1 MRLSMAAKKG
11 PASVATLL
19 SVVDVAL
26 LIWLYRY
33 ASVNT
38 FVLVFSF
45 IVLFLVA
52 KGIAAGWYAQAV
64 VLVGGVALLLATS
77 YLLPE
82 VAITAKSSGSPLLDV
97 FVAVK
102 QTFSEQAAGL
112 GLTIMVIAGF
122 SRYMD
127 EIGAADKLVELCV
140 IPLQKVKSRYI
151 LLGLS
156 YAMMQILSLFIPSAS
171 GLGLLMMAT
180 LYPVLR
186 TVGCSKESVAAI
198 IASGVCI
205 DFGPA
210 ASSMIVGAE
219 VAKVDLFGFFVY
231 EQLPVALVMIPFI
244 AVMHM
249 IMLRYWDNKSAAQAT
264 TADVDEKGND
274 PLAGKN
280 TEKKSVPAF
289 YALLPAIPMFLLF
302 IFSELSEG
310 ILPVWLRFHVDVVS
324 ALLFSFALSLL
335 VDMGMTR
342 NIKASLAKVSSL
354 FDQMG
359 KAFIAIVSI
368 ILCAQVLANGMMKI
382 GVINILFNMIPSGNH
397 TMILT
402 VVIFST
408 LIFLGSV
415 LLGTGTTFN
424 AFAPVAGEVAKVAGI
439 PMATILI
446 PMQFASAFGR
456 TLSPIAGIVLAVAAI
471 VGISPAEIVKRN
483 IVQVGAAFVLS
494 MLVSFILT

>member
-1 MRLSMAAKKG
+1 MQLTMASKVG
-11 PASVATLL
+11 PLSVATLL
-19 SVVDVAL
+19 MVATMAIL
-26 LIWLYRY
+26 AVLYLY
-33 ASVNT
+33 APLNT
-38 FVLVFSF
+38 FILVFSF
-45 IVLFLVA
+45 VVIFLVA
-52 KGIAAGWYAQAV
+52 RGIAAGWYAQAV
-64 VLVGGVALLLATS
+64 VLIGGVALLLATA
-77 YLLPE
+77 YLLPG
-82 VAITAKSSGSPLLDV
+82 VAITSKSSGSHLLDV
-97 FVAVK
+97 FVAIK
-102 QTFSEQAAGL
+102 QTFSQQAAGL

-122 SRYMD
+122 SRYMN
-127 EIGAADKLVELCV
+127 EIGASDKLVEICV
-140 IPLQKVKSRYI
+140 IPLRRVQSRYI

-156 YAMMQILSLFIPSAS
+156 YVVMQVLALFIPSAS

-180 LYPVLR
+180 MYPVLR
-186 TVGCSKESVAAI
+186 SVGCSKESVAAV

-231 EQLPVALVMIPFI
+231 QQLPVAVVLIPFI
-244 AVMHM
+244 GVMHM
-249 IMLRYWDNKSAAQAT
+249 IMLRYWDKKAATQENGSDNEVMST
-264 TADVDEKGND
+264 KPSDKKDV
-274 PLAGKN
+274 P
-280 TEKKSVPAF
+280 TF

-310 ILPVWLRFHVDVVS
+310 ILPVWMRFHVDVVS

-335 VDMGMTR
+335 VDIAMGR
-342 NIKASLAKVSSL
+342 NVKQALAKVSAL

-368 ILCAQVLANGMMKI
+368 IFCAQVLATGMMKI
-382 GVINILFNMIPSGNH
+382 GVINILFNMVPTGNH

-402 VVIFST
+402 VVIFSS
-408 LIFLGSV
+408 LIFFGSV

-439 PMATILI
+439 PMAGILI
-446 PMQFASAFGR
+446 PMQFASSFGR
-456 TLSPIAGIVLAVAAI
+456 TLSPIAGIVLAVAAM

-483 IVQVGAAFVLS
+483 LVQMVAAFVFS
-494 MLVSFILT
+494 MLISFILT

>member
-19 SVVDVAL
+19 SVVGVAL

-82 VAITAKSSGSPLLDV
+82 VAITTKSSGSPLLDV

-264 TADVDEKGND
+264 TADVDVDEKGND

-280 TEKKSVPAF
+280 TEKNRCRRFTPCCPPFRCF
-289 YALLPAIPMFLLF
+289 YCLSSPNYLRV
-302 IFSELSEG
+302 FSRYG
-310 ILPVWLRFHVDVVS
+310 CVF
-324 ALLFSFALSLL
+324 
-335 VDMGMTR
+335 
-342 NIKASLAKVSSL
+342 
-354 FDQMG
+354 
-359 KAFIAIVSI
+359 
-368 ILCAQVLANGMMKI
+368 
-382 GVINILFNMIPSGNH
+382 
-397 TMILT
+397 
-402 VVIFST
+402 T
-408 LIFLGSV
+408 LMSCPRCCF
-415 LLGTGTTFN
+415 
-424 AFAPVAGEVAKVAGI
+424 
-439 PMATILI
+439 
-446 PMQFASAFGR
+446 
-456 TLSPIAGIVLAVAAI
+456 LSPCRCWWIWA
-471 VGISPAEIVKRN
+471 
-483 IVQVGAAFVLS
+483 
-494 MLVSFILT
+494 